1 MASTVIASN
10 TSAVYFQTQATVGTP
25 VAVGSIVA
33 GDAIRLVGAP
43 KFSPRGAGII
53 ERTDTMTPFGGGQ
66 AVVTGAHGWDITFQ
80 TELFWDAAT
89 AGGTVPAMLNTQL
102 AALFRATPFAISGAT
117 PDFTLAAQANFATAP
132 WVVATPARS
141 PAYAVQP
148 FTMFYVESSGKR
160 YAAFDC
166 ICIPKFSAEYGQR
179 VMIDWT
185 VKGKWID
192 PDAYNDTATIAAPT
206 YPAAQPPIVAV
217 NCALTLAGYFDSVT
231 ALTKWTFDPGFA
243 LSDVGD
249 SREANG
255 FGIGFSTLATYPS
268 LEVDVADLPEG
279 PSVAG
284 SPAAATGEQP
294 DWTKALSNEVFGSAL
309 TLAITVG
316 TGDTITFSLA
326 NPQVIAW
333 PAVGDTDGHRSLTLK
348 FGAIPNAT
356 TPSPATIAF
365 DATIPPS

>member
-1 MASTVIASN
+1 MSTVIASN
-10 TSAVYFQTQATVGTP
+10 TSAAYFRTQTAPGGDVP
-25 VAVGSIVA
+25 VGSIVA
-33 GDAIRLVGAP
+33 GDAIRLIGAP

-66 AVVTGAHGWDITFQ
+66 AVVTGGHGWDITFQ
-80 TELFWDAAT
+80 TELFWDYSM
-89 AGGTVPAMLNTQL
+89 GGGVLPVMANTQL
-102 AALFRATPFAISGAT
+102 ATLFRACPFAISVSGT
-117 PDFTLAAQANFATAP
+117 EDFTLAVQPNFATA
-132 WVVATPARS
+132 AYDSGTPTRS

-148 FTMFYVESSGKR
+148 FTMFYVESNGKR

-166 ICIPKFSAEYGQR
+166 IAIPKFSAEYGQR

-185 VKGKWID
+185 VKGKWVD
-192 PDAYNDTATIAAPT
+192 PDAYNTDSTIPAPEYAAN
-206 YPAAQPPIVAV
+206 QPPLVAI
-217 NCALTLAGYFDSVT
+217 NCTLTLAGYFENVT

-279 PSVAG
+279 
-284 SPAAATGEQP
+284 AAASPQQQP

-309 TLAITVG
+309 TLVMDPG
-316 TGDTITFSLA
+316 FSSGDNVITFTLA

-348 FGAIPNAT
+348 FGAIPDAT
-356 TPSPATIAF
+356 TPNPASISF
-365 DATIPPS
+365 DITAP

>member
-10 TSAVYFQTQATVGTP
+10 TSAVYFKTQTTVGT
-25 VAVGSIVA
+25 AIAASAIVA
-33 GDAIRLVGAP
+33 GDAIRVVGAP

-66 AVVTGAHGWDITFQ
+66 AVVTGGHGWDITFQ

-89 AGGTVPAMLNTQL
+89 AGGTGGFANTQL
-102 AALFRATPFAISGAT
+102 AALWRATPFTVT
-117 PDFTLAAQANFATAP
+117 PADPDVTLAVQSQFATAGS
-132 WVVATPARS
+132 ASRS

-166 ICIPKFSAEYGQR
+166 IAIPKISAEYGQR
-179 VMIDWT
+179 IMIDWT
-185 VKGKWID
+185 VKGKWLD
-192 PDAYNDTATIAAPT
+192 PDAYNTTATIAAPT
-206 YPAAQPPIVAV
+206 YPAAQPPIVAL
-217 NCALTLAGYFDSVT
+217 NCALTLTGYFENVT

-279 PSVAG
+279 AVAT
-284 SPAAATGEQP
+284 PPQQP
-294 DWTKALSNEVFGSAL
+294 DWAKALSNEVFATAL

-316 TGDTITFSLA
+316 TNDTITFSLA

-348 FGAIPNAT
+348 FGAIPDAT
-356 TPSPATIAF
+356 TPSPATIIF
-365 DATIPPS
+365 NATV

>member
-25 VAVGSIVA
+25 IAVGSILA
-33 GDAIRLVGAP
+33 ADAIRVMGAP

-53 ERTDTMTPFGGGQ
+53 ERTDILTPFGGGQ
-66 AVVTGAHGWDITFQ
+66 AVVTGGHGWDITFQ
-80 TELFWDAAT
+80 TELFWNAAI

-102 AALFRATPFAISGAT
+102 AALFRATPFAISGSS
-117 PDFTLAAQANFATAP
+117 PDFNLAAQPNFATA
-132 WVVATPARS
+132 AYASGSPARS
-141 PAYAVQP
+141 PDYAVQP
-148 FTMFYVESSGKR
+148 FTMYYVESSGKR

-192 PDAYNDTATIAAPT
+192 PDAYNDTANIAAPD

-255 FGIGFSTLATYPS
+255 FSIGFSTLATYPS

-279 PSVAG
+279 ASV
-284 SPAAATGEQP
+284 SSSVATGEQP
-294 DWTKALSNEVFGSAL
+294 DWTKALSNQVFGSAL

-348 FGAIPNAT
+348 FGAIPTAAVLQ
-356 TPSPATIAF
+356 PATIAF
-365 DATIPPS
+365 DATI

>member
-10 TSAVYFQTQATVGTP
+10 TSAVYFKTQTTVGT
-25 VAVGSIVA
+25 AIAASAIVA
-33 GDAIRLVGAP
+33 GDAIRVVGAP

-66 AVVTGAHGWDITFQ
+66 AVVTGGHGWDITFQ

-89 AGGTVPAMLNTQL
+89 AGGTGGFANTQL
-102 AALFRATPFAISGAT
+102 AALWRATPFTVT
-117 PDFTLAAQANFATAP
+117 PADPDVTLAVQSQFATAGS
-132 WVVATPARS
+132 ASRS

-166 ICIPKFSAEYGQR
+166 IAIPKISAEYGQR
-179 VMIDWT
+179 IMIDWT
-185 VKGKWID
+185 VKGKWLD
-192 PDAYNDTATIAAPT
+192 PDAYNTTATIAAPT
-206 YPAAQPPIVAV
+206 YPAAQPPIVAL
-217 NCALTLAGYFDSVT
+217 NCALTLTGYFENVT

-279 PSVAG
+279 AVAT
-284 SPAAATGEQP
+284 PPQQP
-294 DWTKALSNEVFGSAL
+294 DWAKALSNEVFATAL

-316 TGDTITFSLA
+316 TNDTITFSLA

-348 FGAIPNAT
+348 FGAIPDAT
-356 TPSPATIAF
+356 TPSPATIIF
-365 DATIPPS
+365 NATI

>member
-10 TSAVYFQTQATVGTP
+10 TSAVYFKTQATVGTP
-25 VAVGSIVA
+25 IATSAIVA
-33 GDAIRLVGAP
+33 SDAIRVVGTP

-66 AVVTGAHGWDITFQ
+66 AAVTGSRGWDITFQ
-80 TELFWDAAT
+80 TELFWDAST
-89 AGGTVPAMLNTQL
+89 AGGTYGFSNTQL
-102 AALFRATPFAISGAT
+102 AALWRATPFAVTVADPDVTLGAQS
-117 PDFTLAAQANFATAP
+117 LFATAGS
-132 WVVATPARS
+132 ASRS
-141 PAYAVQP
+141 PTYAVQP

-166 ICIPKFSAEYGQR
+166 VCIPKLSAEYGQR

-192 PDAYNDTATIAAPT
+192 PDSYATATALPAPT
-206 YPAAQPPIVAV
+206 YPAAQPPIVAL
-217 NCALTLAGYFDSVT
+217 NCALTLTGYFNGVT
-231 ALTKWTFDPGFA
+231 ALTKWSFDPGFA
-243 LSDVGD
+243 LADVGD

-255 FGIGFSTLATYPS
+255 FGIGLPTLATYPS

-279 PSVAG
+279 AAG
-284 SPAAATGEQP
+284 DNLQP
-294 DWTKALSNEVFGSAL
+294 DWTNASSNEVSSTAL
-309 TLAITVG
+309 TLVVTVG

-333 PAVGDTDGHRSLTLK
+333 PTVGETDGHRSLTLK
-348 FGAIPNAT
+348 FGAIPDAT
-356 TPSPATIAF
+356 TPSPATIIF
-365 DATIPPS
+365 NATI

>member
-25 VAVGSIVA
+25 IAVGEIVA
-33 GDAIRLVGAP
+33 GDAIRVVGAP

-53 ERTDTMTPFGGGQ
+53 ERTDTMTPYGGGQ
-66 AVVTGAHGWDITFQ
+66 AVVTGARGWDITFQ
-80 TELFWDAAT
+80 TELFWNPNT
-89 AGGTVPAMLNTQL
+89 SGGAGGFGNTQL
-102 AALFRATPFAISGAT
+102 AALWLASPFTVT
-117 PDFTLAAQANFATAP
+117 PDDYDTILAVQSQFATAGS
-132 WVVATPARS
+132 ATRS
-141 PAYAVQP
+141 PAYACQP
-148 FTMFYVESSGKR
+148 FTMYYVESSGKR

-166 ICIPKFSAEYGQR
+166 IAIPKISAEYGQR

-185 VKGKWID
+185 VKGKWIN
-192 PDAYNDTATIAAPT
+192 PDAYNTTAIIPAPAYAT
-206 YPAAQPPIVAV
+206 DQPPLVAL
-217 NCALTLAGYFDSVT
+217 NCTLTLATYFENVT

-279 PSVAG
+279 PSNIAQQ
-284 SPAAATGEQP
+284 EP
-294 DWTKALSNEVFGSAL
+294 DWDKASNNTVFASELSLQVSIGN
-309 TLAITVG
+309 
-316 TGDTITFSLA
+316 GDYIQFLLA

-348 FGAIPNAT
+348 FGAIPDAT
-356 TPSPATIAF
+356 TPTPATITF
-365 DATIPPS
+365 DADN

>member
-10 TSAVYFQTQATVGTP
+10 TSAVYVQTQSTVGTA

-33 GDAIRLVGAP
+33 GDAIRVVGAP

-66 AVVTGAHGWDITFQ
+66 AVRTGGRGWDITFQ
-80 TELFWDAAT
+80 TELFWDPNT
-89 AGGTVPAMLNTQL
+89 SGGTGGFDNTQL
-102 AALFRATPFAISGAT
+102 AALWLASPFTVTPNGY
-117 PDFTLAAQANFATAP
+117 DTLLAVQSQFATAGS
-132 WVVATPARS
+132 ASRS
-141 PAYAVQP
+141 PAYACQP
-148 FTMFYVESSGKR
+148 FTMYYVESSGKR

-166 ICIPKFSAEYGQR
+166 IAIPKISAEYGQR

-192 PDAYNDTATIAAPT
+192 PDAYNTSATIPAPDYDT
-206 YPAAQPPIVAV
+206 DQPPLVAL
-217 NCALTLAGYFDSVT
+217 NCTLTLADYFENVT

-279 PSVAG
+279 ASS
-284 SPAAATGEQP
+284 SPQQEP
-294 DWTKALSNEVFGSAL
+294 DWDKASNNTVFPSALSLEVGIGNGNYIL
-309 TLAITVG
+309 
-316 TGDTITFSLA
+316 FSLA

-348 FGAIPNAT
+348 FGAIPDAT
-356 TPSPATIAF
+356 TPTPATIDFNA
-365 DATIPPS
+365 DN

>member
-10 TSAVYFQTQATVGTP
+10 TSAVYFKTQTTVGTP
-25 VAVGSIVA
+25 IASSAIVA
-33 GDAIRLVGAP
+33 GDAIRLIGAP

-66 AVVTGAHGWDITFQ
+66 AAVTGSKGWDITFQ
-80 TELFWDAAT
+80 TELFWNANVT
-89 AGGTVPAMLNTQL
+89 SGAGGFDNTQL
-102 AALFRATPFAISGAT
+102 EALWRATPFAVTVSAPDVTLGAQS
-117 PDFTLAAQANFATAP
+117 LFATAGS
-132 WVVATPARS
+132 AARS

-166 ICIPKFSAEYGQR
+166 IAIPKISAEYGQR

-192 PDAYNDTATIAAPT
+192 PDSYATVTALPAPT
-206 YPAAQPPIVAV
+206 YDTDQPPIVAL
-217 NCALTLAGYFDSVT
+217 NCALTLTTYFENVT

-243 LSDVGD
+243 LADVGD

-255 FGIGFSTLATYPS
+255 FGIGLSTLATYPS

-279 PSVAG
+279 PVS
-284 SPAAATGEQP
+284 SPQQQP
-294 DWTKALSNEVFGSAL
+294 DWDKANNNTVFANTL
-309 TLAITVG
+309 TLVVTVAS
-316 TGDTITFSLA
+316 GDTITFSFV

-333 PAVGDTDGHRSLTLK
+333 PTVGETDGHRSLTLK
-348 FGAIPNAT
+348 FGAIPDST
-356 TPSPATIAF
+356 TPSPATIIF
-365 DATIPPS
+365 NATV

>member
-10 TSAVYFQTQATVGTP
+10 TSAVYFQTQGTVGTA
-25 VAVGSIVA
+25 VAVSSIVA
-33 GDAIRLVGAP
+33 GDAIRVMGAP

-66 AVVTGAHGWDITFQ
+66 AAVTGSRGWDITFQ

-89 AGGTVPAMLNTQL
+89 AGGTGGFANTQL
-102 AALFRATPFAISGAT
+102 APLWRATPFTVTPAT
-117 PDFTLAAQANFATAP
+117 PDVTLAVQSQFATAGS
-132 WVVATPARS
+132 ASRS

-148 FTMFYVESSGKR
+148 FTMYYVESSGKR

-166 ICIPKFSAEYGQR
+166 VAIPKISAEYGQR
-179 VMIDWT
+179 IMIDWT

-192 PDAYNDTATIAAPT
+192 PAAYNTTSTIPAPT
-206 YPAAQPPIVAV
+206 YSATQPPIVAL
-217 NCALTLAGYFDSVT
+217 NCALTLTGYFDGVT
-231 ALTKWTFDPGFA
+231 ALSKWTFDPGFA

-249 SREANG
+249 SREAKG
-255 FGIGFSTLATYPS
+255 FGIGLPTLATYPS

-279 PSVAG
+279 AAG
-284 SPAAATGEQP
+284 NDSEP
-294 DWTKALSNEVFGSAL
+294 DWTKATDNTVFATAL
-309 TLAITVG
+309 TLEVTVA
-316 TGDTITFSLA
+316 TGDTITFSFT

-348 FGAIPNAT
+348 FGAIPDAT
-356 TPSPATIAF
+356 TPSPATIIF
-365 DATIPPS
+365 NATV

>member
-1 MASTVIASN
+1 M
-10 TSAVYFQTQATVGTP
+10 
-25 VAVGSIVA
+25 
-33 GDAIRLVGAP
+33 GAP

-66 AVVTGAHGWDITFQ
+66 AVVTGGHGWDITFQ
-80 TELFWDAAT
+80 TELFWDYSI
-89 AGGTVPAMLNTQL
+89 GGGALPVMANTQL
-102 AALFRATPFAISGAT
+102 AALFRACPFAISVNGD
-117 PDFTLAAQANFATAP
+117 DFTLAAQPNFA
-132 WVVATPARS
+132 VAAYDANTPTRS

-148 FTMFYVESSGKR
+148 FTIYYVESTGKR
-160 YAAFDC
+160 YAATDC
-166 ICIPKFSAEYGQR
+166 IAIPKFSAEYGQR
-179 VMIDWT
+179 IMIDWT
-185 VKGKWID
+185 VKGKWVD
-192 PDAYNDTATIAAPT
+192 PDSYATATALPAPT
-206 YPAAQPPIVAV
+206 YPAAQPPLVSL
-217 NCALTLAGYFDSVT
+217 NCTLTLTGYFENVT

-279 PSVAG
+279 AAG
-284 SPAAATGEQP
+284 NNAAP
-294 DWTKALSNEVFGSAL
+294 DWTDALSNKVFATAL

-316 TGDTITFSLA
+316 TGDTITFSLT

-348 FGAIPNAT
+348 FGAIPDAT

-365 DATIPPS
+365 DATIP

>member
-10 TSAVYFQTQATVGTP
+10 TSAVYFQTQSDVGTP
-25 VAVGSIVA
+25 VAVSSIVA

-66 AVVTGAHGWDITFQ
+66 AVVTGARGWDITFQ
-80 TELFWDAAT
+80 TELFWNPNI
-89 AGGTVPAMLNTQL
+89 AGEPSGFANTQL
-102 AALFRATPFAISGAT
+102 AALWLASPFTVTAGEYDT
-117 PDFTLAAQANFATAP
+117 TLAVQSQFATAGS
-132 WVVATPARS
+132 AARS
-141 PAYAVQP
+141 PAYACQP
-148 FTMFYVESSGKR
+148 FTIYYVESSGKR

-166 ICIPKFSAEYGQR
+166 IAIPKISAEYGQR

-192 PDAYNDTATIAAPT
+192 PAAYDTTVTIPAPAYDT
-206 YPAAQPPIVAV
+206 DQPPLVAL
-217 NCALTLAGYFDSVT
+217 NCTLTLTNYFENVT

-279 PSVAG
+279 ASS
-284 SPAAATGEQP
+284 SPQQEP
-294 DWTKALSNEVFGSAL
+294 DWDKASNNTVFAGALSLQVSIGN
-309 TLAITVG
+309 
-316 TGDTITFSLA
+316 GDYFIFTLA

-348 FGAIPNAT
+348 FGAIPDAT
-356 TPSPATIAF
+356 TPTPATITF
-365 DATIPPS
+365 DGDN

>member
-10 TSAVYFQTQATVGTP
+10 TSAVYVQTQTAAGTP
-25 VAVGSIVA
+25 VALASIVA
-33 GDAIRLVGAP
+33 GDAIRMIGAP

-102 AALFRATPFAISGAT
+102 AALFRATPFAISGST

-141 PAYAVQP
+141 PAYGVQP
-148 FTMFYVESSGKR
+148 FTIYYVESSGKR
-160 YAAFDC
+160 YAATDC
-166 ICIPKFSAEYGQR
+166 IAIPKFSAEYGQR

-185 VKGKWID
+185 VKGKWVD
-192 PDAYNDTATIAAPT
+192 PDAYNTTAAIPAPT
-206 YPAAQPPIVAV
+206 YPAAQPPIVAL
-217 NCALTLAGYFDSVT
+217 NCALTLTGYFENVT

-279 PSVAG
+279 VS
-284 SPAAATGEQP
+284 SSSQQEP

-309 TLAITVG
+309 TLAITVAA
-316 TGDTITFSLA
+316 GDTITFSLA

-348 FGAIPNAT
+348 FGAIPDAT
-356 TPSPATIAF
+356 TPSPATIIF
-365 DATIPPS
+365 NATI

>member
-1 MASTVIASN
+1 MSTVIASN
-10 TSAVYFQTQATVGTP
+10 TSAVYVKTQTAPGTP
-25 VAVGSIVA
+25 VATADIVA
-33 GDAIRLVGAP
+33 EDAIRMVGAP

-66 AVVTGAHGWDITFQ
+66 AVVTGGHGWDITFQ
-80 TELFWDAAT
+80 TELFWNYSI
-89 AGGTVPAMLNTQL
+89 GGGALPVMANTQL
-102 AALFRATPFAISGAT
+102 AALFRACPFAISVSGD
-117 PDFTLAAQANFATAP
+117 DFTLAVQPNFAAAAYDS
-132 WVVATPARS
+132 ATPTRS

-148 FTMFYVESSGKR
+148 FTIYYVESNGKR
-160 YAAFDC
+160 YAATDC
-166 ICIPKFSAEYGQR
+166 IAIPKFSAEYGQR

-185 VKGKWID
+185 VKGKWVN
-192 PDAYNDTATIAAPT
+192 PDSYDTATALPAPNYAAD
-206 YPAAQPPIVAV
+206 QPPLVAL
-217 NCALTLAGYFDSVT
+217 NCVLALAGYFENVT

-279 PSVAG
+279 
-284 SPAAATGEQP
+284 AAASPQQQP
-294 DWTKALSNEVFGSAL
+294 DWEKALSNEVFGSAL
-309 TLAITVG
+309 VLEIMLGSAYIS
-316 TGDTITFSLA
+316 FSLA

-348 FGAIPNAT
+348 FGAIPDAS
-356 TPSPATIAF
+356 TPNPATITF
-365 DATIPPS
+365 DTDN

>member
-10 TSAVYFQTQATVGTP
+10 TSAVYFKTQTTVGT
-25 VAVGSIVA
+25 AVLASAIVA
-33 GDAIRLVGAP
+33 GDAIRVVGAP

-66 AVVTGAHGWDITFQ
+66 AVVTGGHGWDITFQ
-80 TELFWDAAT
+80 TELFWNGAV
-89 AGGTVPAMLNTQL
+89 AGGTGGFDNTQL
-102 AALFRATPFAISGAT
+102 AALWRATPFTVTPAT
-117 PDFTLAAQANFATAP
+117 PDVTLAVQSQFATAGS
-132 WVVATPARS
+132 ASRS

-166 ICIPKFSAEYGQR
+166 IAIPKISAEYGQR

-192 PDAYNDTATIAAPT
+192 PDAYNDTATIPAPD

-255 FGIGFSTLATYPS
+255 FAIGFSTLATYPS

-279 PSVAG
+279 PSYTGAPPG
-284 SPAAATGEQP
+284 TPSGEQP

-309 TLAITVG
+309 TLAITVA

-348 FGAIPNAT
+348 FGAIPDAT
-356 TPSPATIAF
+356 TPSPATIIF
-365 DATIPPS
+365 NATI

>member
-10 TSAVYFQTQATVGTP
+10 TSAVYFKTQTTVGTA

-66 AVVTGAHGWDITFQ
+66 AVVTGGHGWDITFQ
-80 TELFWDAAT
+80 TELFWNGALAGGTGGFDNTQLKALWLASPFTVTPADPDVTLAVQSQFAT
-89 AGGTVPAMLNTQL
+89 AGSA
-102 AALFRATPFAISGAT
+102 S
-117 PDFTLAAQANFATAP
+117 
-132 WVVATPARS
+132 RS

-166 ICIPKFSAEYGQR
+166 IAIPKISAEYGQR

-192 PDAYNDTATIAAPT
+192 PDAYNDTATIPAPT

-279 PSVAG
+279 PSLSG
-284 SPAAATGEQP
+284 SPAAPSGEQP

-309 TLAITVG
+309 TLAITVA

-348 FGAIPNAT
+348 FGAIPDAT
-356 TPSPATIAF
+356 TPSPATIIF
-365 DATIPPS
+365 NATI

>member
-10 TSAVYFQTQATVGTP
+10 TSAVYFKTQTTVGT
-25 VAVGSIVA
+25 AIASSAIVA
-33 GDAIRLVGAP
+33 GDAIRLIGAP

-66 AVVTGAHGWDITFQ
+66 AAVTGSRGWDITFQ
-80 TELFWDAAT
+80 TELFWDAGT
-89 AGGTVPAMLNTQL
+89 AGGSGGFSNTQL
-102 AALFRATPFAISGAT
+102 AALWRATPFAVTVADPDVTLGAQS
-117 PDFTLAAQANFATAP
+117 LFATAGSSS
-132 WVVATPARS
+132 RS

-166 ICIPKFSAEYGQR
+166 VAIPKLSAEYGQR

-192 PDAYNDTATIAAPT
+192 PDSYATATAIPAPT
-206 YPAAQPPIVAV
+206 YPAAQPPIVAL
-217 NCALTLAGYFDSVT
+217 NCALTLTGYFEGVT
-231 ALTKWTFDPGFA
+231 ALSKWTFDPGFA
-243 LSDVGD
+243 LADVGD
-249 SREANG
+249 SREEKG
-255 FGIGFSTLATYPS
+255 FGIGLPTLATYPS

-279 PSVAG
+279 TAG
-284 SPAAATGEQP
+284 DNSQP
-294 DWTKALSNEVFGSAL
+294 DWTKASSNEVFGSAL
-309 TLAITVG
+309 TLVVTVAS
-316 TGDTITFSLA
+316 GDTITFSLA

-333 PAVGDTDGHRSLTLK
+333 PTVGETDGHRSLTLK

-356 TPSPATIAF
+356 TPSPATIIF
-365 DATIPPS
+365 NATI

>member
-10 TSAVYFQTQATVGTP
+10 TSAVYVKTQTAPGSP
-25 VAVGSIVA
+25 VVSGSIVA
-33 GDAIRLVGAP
+33 GDAIRVVGAP

-53 ERTDTMTPFGGGQ
+53 ERTDTLTPFGGGQ
-66 AVVTGAHGWDITFQ
+66 AVVTGGHGWDITFQ

-89 AGGTVPAMLNTQL
+89 ASGTVPAMLNTQL
-102 AALFRATPFAISGAT
+102 AALFRATPFAISGSS
-117 PDFTLAAQANFATAP
+117 PDFTLAAQPNFATAAYASGSP
-132 WVVATPARS
+132 TRS
-141 PAYAVQP
+141 PDYAVQP
-148 FTMFYVESSGKR
+148 FTIYYVESSGKR
-160 YAAFDC
+160 YAATDC

-185 VKGKWID
+185 VKGKWVD
-192 PDAYNDTATIAAPT
+192 PDAFNDPTQIPAPT

-255 FGIGFSTLATYPS
+255 FAIGFSTLATYPS

-279 PSVAG
+279 PSFTGAPPG
-284 SPAAATGEQP
+284 TPSGEQP
-294 DWTKALSNEVFGSAL
+294 DWTKALSNEVFGSGL

-316 TGDTITFSLA
+316 SGDTITFSLA

-348 FGAIPNAT
+348 FGAIPDAL
-356 TPSPATIAF
+356 TPAPATIIF
-365 DATIPPS
+365 NATI

>member
-1 MASTVIASN
+1 MASNVIASN

-66 AVVTGAHGWDITFQ
+66 AVVTGGRGWDITFQ
-80 TELFWDAAT
+80 TELFWNATATGGAGGFANTQLKALWLASPFTVTPSAPDVTLAVQSQFAT
-89 AGGTVPAMLNTQL
+89 AGSA
-102 AALFRATPFAISGAT
+102 S
-117 PDFTLAAQANFATAP
+117 
-132 WVVATPARS
+132 RS

-166 ICIPKFSAEYGQR
+166 IAIPKISAEYGQR
-179 VMIDWT
+179 IMIDWT

-192 PDAYNDTATIAAPT
+192 PDAYNTTAAIPAPSYAT
-206 YPAAQPPIVAV
+206 DQPPLVAL
-217 NCALTLAGYFDSVT
+217 NCALTLDTYFENVT

-279 PSVAG
+279 AVSTP
-284 SPAAATGEQP
+284 PQQP
-294 DWTKALSNEVFGSAL
+294 DWDKASNNTVFATAL
-309 TLAITVG
+309 TLAITVAA
-316 TGDTITFSLA
+316 GDTITFSLA

-348 FGAIPNAT
+348 FGAIPDAT
-356 TPSPATIAF
+356 TPSPATIIF
-365 DATIPPS
+365 NATV

>member
-10 TSAVYFQTQATVGTP
+10 TSAVYFKTQTSVGT
-25 VAVGSIVA
+25 AIAASAIVA
-33 GDAIRLVGAP
+33 GDAIRVVGAP

-53 ERTDTMTPFGGGQ
+53 ERTDTMTPYGGGQ
-66 AVVTGAHGWDITFQ
+66 AVVTGGRGWDITFQ
-80 TELFWDAAT
+80 TELFWNAT
-89 AGGTVPAMLNTQL
+89 VAGGTGGFANTQL
-102 AALFRATPFAISGAT
+102 AALWLASPFTVTAAT
-117 PDFTLAAQANFATAP
+117 PDVTLAVQSQFATAGS
-132 WVVATPARS
+132 ASRS

-166 ICIPKFSAEYGQR
+166 IAIPKISAEYGQR
-179 VMIDWT
+179 IMIDWT

-192 PDAYNDTATIAAPT
+192 PDAYNTTATIPAPDYDT
-206 YPAAQPPIVAV
+206 DQPPLVALNSV
-217 NCALTLAGYFDSVT
+217 LTLANYFENVT

-255 FGIGFSTLATYPS
+255 FAIGFSTLATYPS

-279 PSVAG
+279 ASS
-284 SPAAATGEQP
+284 SPQQEP
-294 DWTKALSNEVFGSAL
+294 DWDKASNNTVFASAL

-316 TGDTITFSLA
+316 SGDTITFSLA

-348 FGAIPNAT
+348 FGAIPDAT
-356 TPSPATIAF
+356 TPSPATIIF
-365 DATIPPS
+365 DATI

>member
-10 TSAVYFQTQATVGTP
+10 TSAVYFQTQATVGTAI
-25 VAVGSIVA
+25 AVGSIVA
-33 GDAIRLVGAP
+33 GDAIRVVGAP

-66 AVVTGAHGWDITFQ
+66 AVVTGGHGWDITFQ

-89 AGGTVPAMLNTQL
+89 AGGTGGFANTQL
-102 AALFRATPFAISGAT
+102 AALWLASPFTVTAAT
-117 PDFTLAAQANFATAP
+117 PDVTLAVQSQFATAGS
-132 WVVATPARS
+132 ASRS

-166 ICIPKFSAEYGQR
+166 IAIPKISAEYGQR
-179 VMIDWT
+179 IMIDWT

-192 PDAYNDTATIAAPT
+192 PDAYNTTATIPAPSYAT
-206 YPAAQPPIVAV
+206 DQPPLVAL
-217 NCALTLAGYFDSVT
+217 NSALTLANYFENVT
-231 ALTKWTFDPGFA
+231 ALTKWTFDPGFS

-279 PSVAG
+279 AAG
-284 SPAAATGEQP
+284 DNAAP
-294 DWTKALSNEVFGSAL
+294 DWTDALSNKVFATAL

-348 FGAIPNAT
+348 FGAIPNAA

-365 DATIPPS
+365 DATIP

>member
-10 TSAVYFQTQATVGTP
+10 TSAVYFKTQTTVGT
-25 VAVGSIVA
+25 AIAASAIVA
-33 GDAIRLVGAP
+33 GDAIRLIGAP
-43 KFSPRGAGII
+43 KFSPRGAGLI

-66 AVVTGAHGWDITFQ
+66 AVVTGGHGWDITFQ
-80 TELFWDAAT
+80 TELFWDGAT
-89 AGGTVPAMLNTQL
+89 AGGAGGFANTQL
-102 AALFRATPFAISGAT
+102 KALWLASPFAVTVAD
-117 PDFTLAAQANFATAP
+117 PDVTLAVQSQFATAGS
-132 WVVATPARS
+132 ASRS

-166 ICIPKFSAEYGQR
+166 IAIPKISAEYGQR

-192 PDAYNDTATIAAPT
+192 PDAYNTSSTIAAPT
-206 YPAAQPPIVAV
+206 YPAAQPPIVAL
-217 NCALTLAGYFDSVT
+217 NCALTLTGYFENVT

-279 PSVAG
+279 AVAT
-284 SPAAATGEQP
+284 PPQQP
-294 DWTKALSNEVFGSAL
+294 DWTKALSNEVFGTAL

-316 TGDTITFSLA
+316 TGDTITFSLT

-348 FGAIPNAT
+348 FGAIPDAT
-356 TPSPATIAF
+356 TPSPATIIF
-365 DATIPPS
+365 NATI